1 MKNSGKQSDPL
12 MKKSMD
18 LAIAVIEAIDTNNE
32 LKKSFLSTQLIR
44 SGTAVGALV
53 REAQNAE
60 SRRDFIHKLKIAA
73 KEAEETRYWLLICE
87 GIYIA
92 YNWELVLGLVDEVNR
107 LLGKS
112 LTTAIKNQRCSSVQ

>member
-12 MKKSMD
+12 LKKSMD
-18 LAIAVIEAIDTNNE
+18 LAIAVIEAIDNNNE
-32 LKKSFLSTQLIR
+32 LKKSFLSNQLIR

-60 SRRDFIHKLKIAA
+60 SRRDFIHKIKIAA

-87 GIYIA
+87 GLYVS
-92 YNWELVLGLVDEVNR
+92 YKWETVLGLVNEVNKI
-107 LLGKS
+107 LGKS
-112 LTTAIKNQRCSSVQ
+112 LSTAITNQRCSSVQ

>member
-1 MKNSGKQSDPL
+1 MKNSGKQADPL
-12 MKKSMD
+12 MKKSME
-18 LAIAVIEAIDTNNE
+18 LAIAVIEAIDSNIE
-32 LKKSFLSTQLIR
+32 LKKSFLSSQLIR

-73 KEAEETRYWLLICE
+73 KEAEETRYWLLISE
-87 GIYIA
+87 GIYNA
-92 YNWELVLGLVDEVNR
+92 QKWDLVLGLADEVNR

-112 LTTAIKNQRCSSVQ
+112 LSTAIKNQQNRSVH